1 MTGIVRLTV
10 GQAVVRFLGAQHTVR
25 DGVEHRL
32 IEGFLGIFGHGN
44 VAGLGQALLQ
54 SDVDEPGRTPYWLAR
69 NEQGAVHAAAAFAK
83 HRNRLS
89 TLAVT
94 TSIGPGATNMVTGA
108 ALATVNRIP
117 VLLLPADVFASR
129 NPDPVLQ
136 QLERPDARDATVND
150 AFRPVSA
157 FFDRVWRPEQLPAA
171 LLGAME
177 ALTDPARTGAVTI
190 ALPQDV
196 QAEAYDWPAELFDKR
211 VWRIPRVRPDVE
223 AVAEAAAIIA
233 AAERPFIVA
242 GGGVHYSEAEEAL
255 AAFAEQR
262 GIPVGQTQAGKGA
275 LPEEHPFDVGGVGAT
290 GTTAANA
297 LAAAADVVIGIG
309 TRYSD
314 FTTASRSL
322 FADAAVRFVNLNVGS
337 ADAVKLSGFAVTG
350 DARAAIEALTD
361 ALGGYATSPTYRGE
375 VAAARAGW
383 AVTRSELFDLDW
395 QNRGGTG
402 RTSQVEL
409 LGILNEEV
417 GERDVVVNAAGSAP
431 GDLHKLFEPR
441 SAKQYHVEY
450 GFSTMG
456 YEIAGALGVKLADP
470 SIQVVAVVG
479 DGSYL
484 MLAQELVTAVAEG
497 LKLVVVLIDNEGFA
511 SIGNLSESVGS
522 QRFGTRYRFG
532 EAAGAA
538 AGGALPVD
546 LALNLQS
553 LGADVLRASTP
564 SEFRDAL
571 RRALDAETTT
581 AVYIQTDPLAPGS
594 GDGAWWEVPVAEV
607 STLDSTQRARAVYD
621 AGRRAQRPYL

>member
-32 IEGFLGIFGHGN
+32 IEGFFGIFGHGN

-54 SDVDEPGRTPYWLAR
+54 SDVDEPGRMPYWLAR

-136 QLERPDARDATVND
+136 QLERPDARDVTVND

-177 ALTDPARTGAVTI
+177 TLTDPARTGAVTI

-196 QAEAYDWPAELFDKR
+196 QAEAHDWPAELFDKR

-223 AVAEAAAIIA
+223 AVADAAAIIA

-242 GGGVHYSEAEEAL
+242 GGGVHYSEAEDAL

-275 LPEEHPFDVGGVGAT
+275 LTAEHPFDVGGVGAT

-297 LAAAADVVIGIG
+297 LAASADVVIGIG

-322 FADAAVRFVNLNVGS
+322 FASTGVRFVNLNVGS
-337 ADAVKLSGFAVTG
+337 ADAVKLSGLAVTG

-361 ALGGYATSPTYRGE
+361 ALGGYATSPTYRAD
-375 VAAARAGW
+375 VAAARAEW
-383 AVTRSELFDLDW
+383 AATRSELLDLDW

-456 YEIAGALGVKLADP
+456 YEIAGALGVKLAEP

-532 EAAGAA
+532 EAAGPA
-538 AGGALPVD
+538 AGSALPVD

-564 SEFRDAL
+564 AEFRDAL

-607 STLDSTQRARAVYD
+607 STLDSTQRARAAYE
-621 AGRRAQRPYL
+621 AGRRAQRHYL